1 MTDKDL
7 LGSISAITA
16 AFLMGT
22 LGLFVRNVSS
32 SAQIITFSRLF
43 LGLIF
48 LTVLLF
54 FSGRYKDIKKKPSL
68 TIILSGIFQSLS
80 ILFYIEAIKNTT
92 LSTAVILLY
101 LGPIIGT
108 GLGYFF
114 LNERVR
120 PLNIALI
127 LIAFSGTVLLLKF
140 NFEFKSINIGYVL
153 GISSAILY
161 SFYFIANRKIDKD
174 TPLISR
180 SFFQFIFG
188 TLAILPFLIIGK
200 SGFVLHDIPYLISI
214 GFIHGF
220 LALSLLI
227 LALKNLEIVK
237 CGTLLYIEP
246 ITATILGFIF
256 FSEKLSMLQLIGGIM
271 ILGSGLIQIGIKP
284 SVVIEKEH

>member
-1 MTDKDL
+1 MTDNDL

-43 LGLIF
+43 LGLLF

-54 FSGRYKDIKKKPSL
+54 VTGRYKDIKKKPSL
-68 TIILSGIFQSLS
+68 PIILSGIFQSIA
-80 ILFYIEAIKNTT
+80 ILFYIEAIKYTT

-120 PLNIALI
+120 PLNIVLI
-127 LIAFSGTVLLLKF
+127 LIAFLGIVFL
-140 NFEFKSINIGYVL
+140 FEFSFEFGSSNISYIF
-153 GISSAILY
+153 GITSAIIY

-174 TPLISR
+174 IPLISR

-188 TLAILPFLIIGK
+188 TAAMLPFLIIGK
-200 SGFVLHDIPYLISI
+200 SGFVMHDIPYLISI

-227 LALKNLEIVK
+227 SALQHLEIVK

-246 ITATILGFIF
+246 ITATILGLIF

-271 ILGSGLIQIGIKP
+271 ILGSGLIQIGIRP
-284 SVVIEKEH
+284 FSSN

>member
-43 LGLIF
+43 LGLLF

-54 FSGRYKDIKKKPSL
+54 LTGRYKDIKKKPSL
-68 TIILSGIFQSLS
+68 PIILGGIFQSIT
-80 ILFYIEAIKNTT
+80 ILFYIEAIKYTT

-127 LIAFSGTVLLLKF
+127 LIAFSGIVLV
-140 NFEFKSINIGYVL
+140 FEFSFEFGSSNIGYIF
-153 GISSAILY
+153 GIASAIIY

-174 TPLISR
+174 IPLISR

-188 TLAILPFLIIGK
+188 TAAMLPFLITGK
-200 SGFVLHDIPYLISI
+200 SGFVMHDIPYLISI

-220 LALSLLI
+220 LALSFMSTDLL
-227 LALKNLEIVK
+227 
-237 CGTLLYIEP
+237 
-246 ITATILGFIF
+246 
-256 FSEKLSMLQLIGGIM
+256 Q
-271 ILGSGLIQIGIKP
+271 
-284 SVVIEKEH
+284 

>member
-108 GLGYFF
+108 GL
-114 LNERVR
+114 
-120 PLNIALI
+120 
-127 LIAFSGTVLLLKF
+127 
-140 NFEFKSINIGYVL
+140 
-153 GISSAILY
+153 
-161 SFYFIANRKIDKD
+161 
-174 TPLISR
+174 
-180 SFFQFIFG
+180 
-188 TLAILPFLIIGK
+188 
-200 SGFVLHDIPYLISI
+200 
-214 GFIHGF
+214 
-220 LALSLLI
+220 
-227 LALKNLEIVK
+227 
-237 CGTLLYIEP
+237 
-246 ITATILGFIF
+246 
-256 FSEKLSMLQLIGGIM
+256 
-271 ILGSGLIQIGIKP
+271 
-284 SVVIEKEH
+284 